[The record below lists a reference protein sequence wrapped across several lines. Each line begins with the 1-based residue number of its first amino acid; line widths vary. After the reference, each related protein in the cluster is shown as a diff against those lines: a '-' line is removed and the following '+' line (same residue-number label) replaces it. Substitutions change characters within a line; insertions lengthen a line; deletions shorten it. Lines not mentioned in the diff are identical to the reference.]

1 MTIKEFLDRYDNK
14 VHFTESE
21 LEKLWWGEL
30 LDVEIPVVGE
40 EEYAEPDRWNT
51 SVSKVIQ
58 VEDRYFMIYQYRAN
72 TEYQETE
79 YDWQPDEVEPY
90 EITITAWRAVKN

>member
-14 VHFTESE
+14 VLFTESE

-58 VEDRYFMIYQYRAN
+58 V
-72 TEYQETE
+72 
-79 YDWQPDEVEPY
+79 
-90 EITITAWRAVKN
+90 